1 MTCKYQINENGS
13 LFCRIAKELS
23 GGYDCF
29 VTLEACTKCSSLPD
43 KHSPNQVTAGVAIHN
58 VKDQAPEKVPD
69 LVKLLKPLFKISKS
83 EDLKLTD
90 GPGTELKKIL
100 SWFAVDT
107 PTCECLSRA
116 HLMNTWGPQG
126 CRNNMDTILLWLEE
140 EAKNR
145 SLPFVK
151 IVAKQL
157 VLLAISRAESC
168 TQKSATSS
176 T

>member
-1 MTCKYQINENGS
+1 MDCKYQVKEGNN
-13 LFCRIAKELS
+13 LFCRIAQELS
-23 GGYDCF
+23 GGYKCS
-29 VTLEACTKCSSLPD
+29 VTSEACAKCSSLSD
-43 KHSPNQVTAGVAIHN
+43 RHSPNQVTAGVAVHN
-58 VKDQAPEKVPD
+58 VKEQAPEKTLE
-69 LVKLLKPLFKISKS
+69 LVQLLKPLFQIGKT

-145 SLPFVK
+145 RIPFVK